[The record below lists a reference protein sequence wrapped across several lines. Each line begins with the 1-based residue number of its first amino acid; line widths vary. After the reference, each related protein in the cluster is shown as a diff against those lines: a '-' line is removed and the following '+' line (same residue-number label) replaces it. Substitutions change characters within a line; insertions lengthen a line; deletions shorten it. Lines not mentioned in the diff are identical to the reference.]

1 MRIVI
6 APLAATLIAAVALTL
21 ATAGCIHL
29 PEYVVSVQAD
39 PDVTWWGYLKITRSL
54 GGGGE
59 GGRTTRVPQ
68 EYPEWDLDSWETTL
82 EHKEEDGLYG
92 RITAVAI
99 VAYKTGGEGFI
110 RVMITR
116 DGEVVAQ
123 GETSDTGAG
132 ASCEFAER
140 N

>member
-1 MRIVI
+1 MRIAFV
-6 APLAATLIAAVALTL
+6 PLAATLIVAVALTL

-39 PDVTWWGYLKITRSL
+39 PDVTWWAYLKITRSL
-54 GGGGE
+54 GGGGR
-59 GGRTTRVPQ
+59 GGHGTRVPQ
-68 EYPEWDLDSWETTL
+68 GCQESDLDSWETTL

-92 RITAVAI
+92 RITAAAI
-99 VAYKTGGEGFI
+99 VAYKTGGEGSI

-123 GETSDTGAG
+123 GETSNTGAG
-132 ASCEFAER
+132 ASCEFAEQ

>member
-1 MRIVI
+1 MRIVSVS
-6 APLAATLIAAVALTL
+6 LAVTLIAAVALTL

-39 PDVTWWGYLKITRSL
+39 PDVTWWAYLKTTHCL
-54 GGGGE
+54 GGGGW
-59 GGRTTRVPQ
+59 GGQHTRVPQ
-68 EYPEWDLDSWETTL
+68 GPQEWDVDSWETTL

-92 RITAVAI
+92 RITAVGI
-99 VAYKTGGEGFI
+99 IAYKTGGEGSI

-116 DGEVVAQ
+116 DGVVVAQ
-123 GETSDTGAG
+123 GETSTTGAG
-132 ASCEFAER
+132 ASCEFAEK